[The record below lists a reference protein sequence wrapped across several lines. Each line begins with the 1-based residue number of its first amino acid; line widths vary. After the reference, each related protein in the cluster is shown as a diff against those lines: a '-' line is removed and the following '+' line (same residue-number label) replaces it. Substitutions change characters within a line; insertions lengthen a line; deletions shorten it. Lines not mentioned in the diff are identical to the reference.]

1 MFGHEIVSF
10 FQRCPELLP
19 FFDGV
24 FAVDNLPKRL
34 RDRHCFIFNSSKQ
47 SEGGKHWIAVANNNV
62 HRNTQHTLEVFDSLS
77 VNLEFIKTH
86 LKVRKMSK
94 FWSNDTPLQG
104 PSSSLCGE
112 FCIYF
117 CANRIENPEIQF
129 GQLLNI
135 IFEDDINKNDVIVFD
150 FMKQF

>member
-10 FQRCPELLP
+10 FQRCPELEP

-24 FAVDNLPKRL
+24 FAVDKLPKRL

-47 SEGGKHWIAVANNNV
+47 SEVGRHWIAVANNNV
-62 HRNTQHTLEVFDSLS
+62 HRNTQNTLEVFDSLS
-77 VNLEFIKTH
+77 VNVAFIKKH
-86 LKVRKMSK
+86 LKIRKMTK
-94 FWSNDTPLQG
+94 FRCNDTILQG
-104 PSSSLCGE
+104 PESSLCGE

-117 CANRIENPEIQF
+117 CASRIENPELEF

-135 IFEDDINKNDVIVFD
+135 IFEDNVNTNDVTVSD
-150 FMKQF
+150 FMNQF